1 MATVFNSSRY
11 PTTNSNV
18 QWFIQ
23 VEVYSQSVELLRSY
37 VYVSVWVISTN
48 GSNIPNSSTPG
59 DAWIRVND
67 QDFIYNSVI
76 SQEVVAS
83 PSGTCVLNRG
93 TFAVNHSSIGA
104 SATIKVEAN
113 ITGSAWANQ
122 NSGSSRSYTFTIPGM
137 AQKSTISSITGGT
150 IGGNMT
156 VNINKPTSST
166 TTSVWVKVGSL
177 DWQNVIWKQGGT
189 SFSFTV
195 PNVLATQ
202 ITSSTSATGTVK
214 IRTYSGDTELGDDD
228 WNKSFEVPTWMAPSI
243 SQVLLDTD
251 TCVNEYWCWV
261 KDKSKLRV
269 TTSTNDGNLY
279 GASIASYRID
289 FDGKV
294 YWGSQIWTDYTR
306 VSGTRSVV
314 VTVTDSRGRTASW
327 SGSINVWDYAPPWGS
342 ISAVRCD
349 KNGNIDNKNGTYV
362 KVQYS
367 GDKYSINGK
376 NTFALSITHRE
387 SDSTWS
393 ENDAWSG
400 TPVSNGSII
409 LGSETSSYDK
419 DKTYEIKLK
428 VSDWYGSTSYSVPI
442 STVDV
447 PLDYRAGGTGIGIG
461 RYCLDDNTI
470 QTIKEFKIYTGGGTG
485 DSNKGADVK
494 FCEVSNEKQMV
505 GLCGGRTGGDTLM
518 RLHRFTSSSSGE
530 GDKDLLRITKSNDAY
545 HNFRVNY
552 FENGIRFYGDS
563 TKNEGTISYND
574 SGTYV
579 YLHNPKYSN
588 SSIGV
593 WSDAGCVWEYDAP
606 SQTLRLKSGYGTT
619 SDARLKHD
627 FDEFEDW
634 DKYYNFFM
642 SLKPLTFKYINDN
655 RRDTYMGMV
664 AQDVVE
670 SIESSGLGDKNLCIA
685 KYHENKEMDD
695 GKEYTLAYQELIPL
709 NIKMIQKHENDI
721 QELKDKI
728 ELFKETAKKL
738 KKE

>member
-1 MATVFNSSRY
+1 MATVFNSPRY

-23 VEVYSQSVELLRSY
+23 VELYSQSVELLRSY
-37 VYVSVWVISTN
+37 VYIKVIAISTN

-59 DAWIRVND
+59 DVWFRVD
-67 QDFIYNSVI
+67 DDEFIYNSVI
-76 SQEVVAS
+76 SREVVAS
-83 PSGTCVLNRG
+83 PSGTVLINRG
-93 TFAVNHSSIGA
+93 TFAVDHSSVGA

-122 NSGSSRSYTFTIPGM
+122 NSESSRTYTFTIPGM
-137 AQKSTISSITGGT
+137 AQKSTITSITGGT
-150 IGGNMT
+150 IGGTMT

-166 TTSVWVKVGSL
+166 TTRVYLQVNGC
-177 DWQNVIWKQGGT
+177 DWITAVSSTTAT
-189 SFSFTV
+189 SISFTV
-195 PNVLATQ
+195 PNSMANH
-202 ITSSTSATGTVK
+202 ITNATSAVGRVI
-214 IRTYSGDTELGDDD
+214 IRTYSDDVSIGDHEWD
-228 WNKSFEVPTWMAPSI
+228 KSFEVPTWMAPSI

-279 GASIASYRID
+279 GAWITSYRID
-289 FDGKV
+289 FDGKA

-314 VTVTDSRGRTASW
+314 VTVTDSRGRTATW
-327 SGSINVWDYAPPWGS
+327 SGSVIVWDYAPPWGS

-349 KNGNIDNKNGTYV
+349 KNGNLDNKNGTYV

-376 NTFALSITHRE
+376 NTFSLSITHRE

-393 ENDAWSG
+393 SKDVSSDS
-400 TPVSNGSII
+400 PVSNGSII
-409 LGSETSSYDK
+409 LGSENSVYDK

-461 RYCLDDNTI
+461 RYCLDDDTI
-470 QTIKEFKIYTGGGTG
+470 QTIKTFEIYTGGGIG
-485 DSNKGADVK
+485 DSNKGVDVK

-505 GLCGGRTGGDTLM
+505 GLCGGRSSGDTLM
-518 RLHRFTSSSSGE
+518 RLFRFTSSSSGE
-530 GDKDLLRITKSNDAY
+530 GDKDLLRITKSNYAY
-545 HNFRVNY
+545 HNFGVNY
-552 FENGIRFYGDS
+552 FKNEIRFYGDS
-563 TKNEGTISYND
+563 TINEGTIAYDD
-574 SGTYV
+574 SGTYM

-593 WSDAGCVWEYDAP
+593 WSDACCVWEYDAP